1 MNNGNKKKMIVLITG
16 VVVLALVLCIGA
28 ICWSVQHNARVKEA
42 RKACEVQV
50 AQVTKA
56 NKSWNK
62 LIKNS
67 LLVSFAKEDS
77 ENGKLLNKLMKLRIP
92 ETVVCNANSPEALGA
107 QNAQAIAAAQWYSDN
122 AQRIRSITS
131 IMIDKA
137 AGDESTQEDKKKEEE
152 SQKQLQELTA
162 PVIRKAPRVQRR
174 PRLTIPNIPPD
185 PVETA
190 KKNAQRIR
198 SITSIM
204 IDKAA
209 GDESTQEDKK
219 KEEESQKQL
228 QELTAPVIR
237 KAPKVNR
244 RPRLNIPNIP
254 PDPVEKATRRAQE
267 EAAAKEANREAE
279 KKKKAAEKNAAE
291 KRAAEK
297 RAEELEQMRK
307 EIREAEK
314 KAEEDRKKKEEEEKK
329 KKEQQTPPPVPSTPP
344 TPPAPPA
351 GSGSGSGTPGTGNTG
366 GTTGGSTTTPQT
378 QTPQTPASN
387 PPAGSG
393 SGTGNTNGGNH

>member
-1 MNNGNKKKMIVLITG
+1 MLENISKVMNNGNKKKMIVLITG
-16 VVVLALVLCIGA
+16 VVVLALVICIGA
-28 ICWSVQHNARVKEA
+28 ICWNAQHSARVKEA

-107 QNAQAIAAAQWYSDN
+107 QNAQAVAAAQWYSDN

-152 SQKQLQELTA
+152 SQKQLQKLTDSI
-162 PVIRKAPRVQRR
+162 IRKAPRVQRR

-190 KKNAQRIR
+190 KK
-198 SITSIM
+198 
-204 IDKAA
+204 K
-209 GDESTQEDKK
+209 
-219 KEEESQKQL
+219 
-228 QELTAPVIR
+228 
-237 KAPKVNR
+237 
-244 RPRLNIPNIP
+244 
-254 PDPVEKATRRAQE
+254 AQE
-267 EAAAKEANREAE
+267 EDAAKEAIREAE
-279 KKKKAAEKNAAE
+279 KKKAAAEKNPAEKNPAE
-291 KRAAEK
+291 KRV
-297 RAEELEQMRK
+297 EELEQMRK

-314 KAEEDRKKKEEEEKK
+314 KAEEDRKKKEEEEEEKK
-329 KKEQQTPPPVPSTPP
+329 QPQNPNPQVPTPEAATGNPDGTTPPPTNDK
-344 TPPAPPA
+344 
-351 GSGSGSGTPGTGNTG
+351 GNK
-366 GTTGGSTTTPQT
+366 
-378 QTPQTPASN
+378 
-387 PPAGSG
+387 
-393 SGTGNTNGGNH
+393 

>member
-1 MNNGNKKKMIVLITG
+1 MLENISKVMNNGNKKKMIVLITG

-190 KKNAQRIR
+190 KK
-198 SITSIM
+198 
-204 IDKAA
+204 KA
-209 GDESTQEDKK
+209 QED
-219 KEEESQKQL
+219 
-228 QELTAPVIR
+228 
-237 KAPKVNR
+237 
-244 RPRLNIPNIP
+244 
-254 PDPVEKATRRAQE
+254 
-267 EAAAKEANREAE
+267 AAAKEAIREAE
-279 KKKKAAEKNAAE
+279 KKKAEAAKKAAEKR
-291 KRAAEK
+291 K
-297 RAEELEQMRK
+297 EELEQMRK

-314 KAEEDRKKKEEEEKK
+314 KAAEKKAEEEKKKKEEEEKK
-329 KKEQQTPPPVPSTPP
+329 KKLETPPPTRPTTP
-344 TPPAPPA
+344 TPPASGTGSTGTGNTPPPA
-351 GSGSGSGTPGTGNTG
+351 SGSGSTGTGNT
-366 GTTGGSTTTPQT
+366 P
-378 QTPQTPASN
+378 PPAS
-387 PPAGSG
+387 GSG
-393 SGTGNTNGGNH
+393 STSGGTGSGSTGTGNTPPPASGSGSTSGGSTSGGSN

>member
-1 MNNGNKKKMIVLITG
+1 MLENISKVMNNGNKKKMIVLITG

-28 ICWSVQHNARVKEA
+28 IFWSVQHNARVKEA

-190 KKNAQRIR
+190 KK
-198 SITSIM
+198 
-204 IDKAA
+204 KA
-209 GDESTQEDKK
+209 QED
-219 KEEESQKQL
+219 
-228 QELTAPVIR
+228 
-237 KAPKVNR
+237 
-244 RPRLNIPNIP
+244 
-254 PDPVEKATRRAQE
+254 
-267 EAAAKEANREAE
+267 AAAKEAIREAE
-279 KKKKAAEKNAAE
+279 KKKAEAAKKAAE

-297 RAEELEQMRK
+297 RKEELEQMRK

-314 KAEEDRKKKEEEEKK
+314 KAAEKKAEEEKKKKEEEEKK
-329 KKEQQTPPPVPSTPP
+329 KKLETPPPTRPTTP
-344 TPPAPPA
+344 TPPA
-351 GSGSGSGTPGTGNTG
+351 SGSGSTGTGNT
-366 GTTGGSTTTPQT
+366 P
-378 QTPQTPASN
+378 PPASGSEST
-387 PPAGSG
+387 GSG
-393 SGTGNTNGGNH
+393 STSGGSN

>member
-16 VVVLALVLCIGA
+16 VVVLALVFCIGA
-28 ICWSVQHNARVKEA
+28 LCWSVQHNARVKEA

-152 SQKQLQELTA
+152 SQKQLQKLTD
-162 PVIRKAPRVQRR
+162 PVIRKAPR
-174 PRLTIPNIPPD
+174 
-185 PVETA
+185 
-190 KKNAQRIR
+190 
-198 SITSIM
+198 
-204 IDKAA
+204 
-209 GDESTQEDKK
+209 
-219 KEEESQKQL
+219 
-228 QELTAPVIR
+228 
-237 KAPKVNR
+237 VNR

-254 PDPVEKATRRAQE
+254 PDPVETAKRKAQE
-267 EAAAKEANREAE
+267 EAIKEAEKKEAE
-279 KKKKAAEKNAAE
+279 KKKE
-291 KRAAEK
+291 
-297 RAEELEQMRK
+297 EELRKQIEKELREQLKK
-307 EIREAEK
+307 EQEEKKAAEK

-329 KKEQQTPPPVPSTPP
+329 KQTTPPTP
-344 TPPAPPA
+344 TPPAP
-351 GSGSGSGTPGTGNTG
+351 GSGGSTG
-366 GTTGGSTTTPQT
+366 GTQNPPVTPGDSTGGNVTTP
-378 QTPQTPASN
+378 
-387 PPAGSG
+387 PPATTG
-393 SGTGNTNGGNH
+393 GTNAN

>member
-1 MNNGNKKKMIVLITG
+1 MLENISKVMNNGNKKKMIVLITG

-190 KKNAQRIR
+190 KK
-198 SITSIM
+198 
-204 IDKAA
+204 KA
-209 GDESTQEDKK
+209 QED
-219 KEEESQKQL
+219 
-228 QELTAPVIR
+228 
-237 KAPKVNR
+237 
-244 RPRLNIPNIP
+244 
-254 PDPVEKATRRAQE
+254 
-267 EAAAKEANREAE
+267 AAAKEAIREAE
-279 KKKKAAEKNAAE
+279 KKKAEAAKKAAE

-297 RAEELEQMRK
+297 RKEELEQMRK

-314 KAEEDRKKKEEEEKK
+314 KAAEKKAEEEKKKKEEEEKK
-329 KKEQQTPPPVPSTPP
+329 KKQETPPPVPSTPQ
-344 TPPAPPA
+344 TPSAPSA
-351 GSGSGSGTPGTGNTG
+351 GGSSGSGTPGTGNTG
-366 GTTGGSTTTPQT
+366 STTGGSTTSQ
-378 QTPQTPASN
+378 
-387 PPAGSG
+387 
-393 SGTGNTNGGNH
+393 SGTGSQSGNQNGTGTTTSTGNSGSTGNGNQNGGGANGAH

>member
-1 MNNGNKKKMIVLITG
+1 MLENISKVMNNGNKKKMIVLITG

-28 ICWSVQHNARVKEA
+28 ICWNVQHSARVKEA

-162 PVIRKAPRVQRR
+162 PVIRKAP
-174 PRLTIPNIPPD
+174 
-185 PVETA
+185 
-190 KKNAQRIR
+190 
-198 SITSIM
+198 
-204 IDKAA
+204 
-209 GDESTQEDKK
+209 
-219 KEEESQKQL
+219 
-228 QELTAPVIR
+228 
-237 KAPKVNR
+237 KVNR

-307 EIREAEK
+307 EIREQLRKAEEEREKKAAEK
-314 KAEEDRKKKEEEEKK
+314 KAEEEKK
-329 KKEQQTPPPVPSTPP
+329 KKLETPPPTRPTTP
-344 TPPAPPA
+344 TPPASGTGSTGTGNTPPPA
-351 GSGSGSGTPGTGNTG
+351 SGTGSTGTGNTPPPASGSGST
-366 GTTGGSTTTPQT
+366 
-378 QTPQTPASN
+378 
-387 PPAGSG
+387 GSG
-393 SGTGNTNGGNH
+393 STSGGSN

>member
-28 ICWSVQHNARVKEA
+28 ICWNVQHSARVKEA

-162 PVIRKAPRVQRR
+162 PVIRKAP
-174 PRLTIPNIPPD
+174 
-185 PVETA
+185 
-190 KKNAQRIR
+190 
-198 SITSIM
+198 
-204 IDKAA
+204 
-209 GDESTQEDKK
+209 
-219 KEEESQKQL
+219 
-228 QELTAPVIR
+228 
-237 KAPKVNR
+237 KVNR

-314 KAEEDRKKKEEEEKK
+314 KAAEKKAEEDRKKKEEEEKK
-329 KKEQQTPPPVPSTPP
+329 KKLETPPPTRPTTP
-344 TPPAPPA
+344 TPPASGTGSTGTGNTPPPA
-351 GSGSGSGTPGTGNTG
+351 SGSGSTSGGTGSGSTGTGNT
-366 GTTGGSTTTPQT
+366 P
-378 QTPQTPASN
+378 PPAS
-387 PPAGSG
+387 GSG
-393 SGTGNTNGGNH
+393 STGSGSTSGGSN

>member
-28 ICWSVQHNARVKEA
+28 IYWSVQHNARVKEA

-152 SQKQLQELTA
+152 SQKQLQKLTA

-190 KKNAQRIR
+190 KK
-198 SITSIM
+198 
-204 IDKAA
+204 KA
-209 GDESTQEDKK
+209 QED
-219 KEEESQKQL
+219 
-228 QELTAPVIR
+228 
-237 KAPKVNR
+237 
-244 RPRLNIPNIP
+244 
-254 PDPVEKATRRAQE
+254 
-267 EAAAKEANREAE
+267 AAAKEAIREAE
-279 KKKKAAEKNAAE
+279 KKKKAAEKKAAE
-291 KRAAEK
+291 KRAAE
-297 RAEELEQMRK
+297 LEKMRK
-307 EIREAEK
+307 EIREQLKKEEEKRAAEK
-314 KAEEDRKKKEEEEKK
+314 KAEEEKRKKEEEEKK
-329 KKEQQTPPPVPSTPP
+329 KKQEVPPPTPHTTP

-351 GSGSGSGTPGTGNTG
+351 GGSGSGTSETGNT
-366 GTTGGSTTTPQT
+366 GTTGGSTTSQ
-378 QTPQTPASN
+378 
-387 PPAGSG
+387 
-393 SGTGNTNGGNH
+393 SGTGSQSGNQNGTGTTTSTGNSGSTGNGNQNGDGANSAH

>member
-16 VVVLALVLCIGA
+16 FVVLALVLCIGA
-28 ICWSVQHNARVKEA
+28 LCWSVQHNARVEA

-107 QNAQAIAAAQWYSDN
+107 QNAQAVAAAQWYSDN

-152 SQKQLQELTA
+152 SQKQLQKLTDSI
-162 PVIRKAPRVQRR
+162 IRKAPRVQRR

-190 KKNAQRIR
+190 KK
-198 SITSIM
+198 
-204 IDKAA
+204 K
-209 GDESTQEDKK
+209 
-219 KEEESQKQL
+219 
-228 QELTAPVIR
+228 
-237 KAPKVNR
+237 
-244 RPRLNIPNIP
+244 
-254 PDPVEKATRRAQE
+254 AQE
-267 EAAAKEANREAE
+267 EDAAKEAIREAE
-279 KKKKAAEKNAAE
+279 KKKAAAEKNPAEKNPAE
-291 KRAAEK
+291 KRV
-297 RAEELEQMRK
+297 EELEQMRK

-314 KAEEDRKKKEEEEKK
+314 KAEEDRKKKEEEEEEKK
-329 KKEQQTPPPVPSTPP
+329 QPQNPNPQVPTPEAATGNPDGTTPPPTNDK
-344 TPPAPPA
+344 
-351 GSGSGSGTPGTGNTG
+351 GNK
-366 GTTGGSTTTPQT
+366 
-378 QTPQTPASN
+378 
-387 PPAGSG
+387 
-393 SGTGNTNGGNH
+393 

>member
-1 MNNGNKKKMIVLITG
+1 MLENISKVMNNGNKKKMIVLITG

-28 ICWSVQHNARVKEA
+28 IYWSVQHNARVKEA

-152 SQKQLQELTA
+152 SQKQLQKLTA

-190 KKNAQRIR
+190 KK
-198 SITSIM
+198 
-204 IDKAA
+204 KA
-209 GDESTQEDKK
+209 QED
-219 KEEESQKQL
+219 
-228 QELTAPVIR
+228 
-237 KAPKVNR
+237 
-244 RPRLNIPNIP
+244 
-254 PDPVEKATRRAQE
+254 
-267 EAAAKEANREAE
+267 AAAKEAIREAE
-279 KKKKAAEKNAAE
+279 KKKKAAEKKAAE
-291 KRAAEK
+291 KRAAE
-297 RAEELEQMRK
+297 LEKMRK
-307 EIREAEK
+307 EIREQLKKEEEKRAAEK
-314 KAEEDRKKKEEEEKK
+314 KAEEEKRKKEEEEKK
-329 KKEQQTPPPVPSTPP
+329 KKQEVPPPTPHTTP

-351 GSGSGSGTPGTGNTG
+351 DGSGSGTSGTGNTG
-366 GTTGGSTTTPQT
+366 STTGGSTTSQ
-378 QTPQTPASN
+378 
-387 PPAGSG
+387 
-393 SGTGNTNGGNH
+393 SGTGSQSGNQNGTGTTTSTGNSGSTGNGNQDGGGANSAH

>member
-1 MNNGNKKKMIVLITG
+1 MLENISKVMNNGNKKKMIVLITG

-28 ICWSVQHNARVKEA
+28 ICWNIQHSARVKEA

-190 KKNAQRIR
+190 KK
-198 SITSIM
+198 
-204 IDKAA
+204 KA
-209 GDESTQEDKK
+209 QED
-219 KEEESQKQL
+219 
-228 QELTAPVIR
+228 
-237 KAPKVNR
+237 
-244 RPRLNIPNIP
+244 
-254 PDPVEKATRRAQE
+254 
-267 EAAAKEANREAE
+267 AAAKEAIREAE
-279 KKKKAAEKNAAE
+279 KKKAEAAKKAAE

-297 RAEELEQMRK
+297 RKEELEQMRK

-314 KAEEDRKKKEEEEKK
+314 KAAEKKAEEEKKKKEEEEKK
-329 KKEQQTPPPVPSTPP
+329 KKQETPPPTPHTTP
-344 TPPAPPA
+344 TPPAPPTPNPQVPTPGA
-351 GSGSGSGTPGTGNTG
+351 TGNSGGGGNTSGSTTG
-366 GTTGGSTTTPQT
+366 GTVSGANGGGTGTTP
-378 QTPQTPASN
+378 
-387 PPAGSG
+387 PPAN
-393 SGTGNTNGGNH
+393 GNENK

>member
-1 MNNGNKKKMIVLITG
+1 MLENISKVMNNGNKKKMIVLITG
-16 VVVLALVLCIGA
+16 FVVLALVLCIGA
-28 ICWSVQHNARVKEA
+28 LCWSVKHNARVKEA

-107 QNAQAIAAAQWYSDN
+107 QNAQAVAAAQWYSDN

-152 SQKQLQELTA
+152 SQKQLQKLTDSI
-162 PVIRKAPRVQRR
+162 IRKAPRVQRR

-190 KKNAQRIR
+190 KK
-198 SITSIM
+198 
-204 IDKAA
+204 K
-209 GDESTQEDKK
+209 
-219 KEEESQKQL
+219 
-228 QELTAPVIR
+228 
-237 KAPKVNR
+237 
-244 RPRLNIPNIP
+244 
-254 PDPVEKATRRAQE
+254 AQE
-267 EAAAKEANREAE
+267 EDAAKEAIREAE
-279 KKKKAAEKNAAE
+279 KKKAAAEKNPAE
-291 KRAAEK
+291 KNPAEKNPAEK
-297 RAEELEQMRK
+297 RAEELEQTRK

-314 KAEEDRKKKEEEEKK
+314 KAEEDRKKKEEEEEEKK
-329 KKEQQTPPPVPSTPP
+329 KQQPQNPNPQVPTPEAATGNPDGTTPPPTNDK
-344 TPPAPPA
+344 
-351 GSGSGSGTPGTGNTG
+351 GNK
-366 GTTGGSTTTPQT
+366 
-378 QTPQTPASN
+378 
-387 PPAGSG
+387 
-393 SGTGNTNGGNH
+393 

>member
-190 KKNAQRIR
+190 KK
-198 SITSIM
+198 
-204 IDKAA
+204 KA
-209 GDESTQEDKK
+209 QED
-219 KEEESQKQL
+219 
-228 QELTAPVIR
+228 
-237 KAPKVNR
+237 
-244 RPRLNIPNIP
+244 
-254 PDPVEKATRRAQE
+254 
-267 EAAAKEANREAE
+267 AAAKEAIREAE
-279 KKKKAAEKNAAE
+279 KKKAEAAKKAAE

-297 RAEELEQMRK
+297 RKEELEQMRK

-314 KAEEDRKKKEEEEKK
+314 KAEEEKKKKEEEEKK
-329 KKEQQTPPPVPSTPP
+329 KKEQQTPPPVPSTPQ
-344 TPPAPPA
+344 TPSAPSA
-351 GSGSGSGTPGTGNTG
+351 GGSGSGTPGTGNTG
-366 GTTGGSTTTPQT
+366 STTGGSTTSQ
-378 QTPQTPASN
+378 
-387 PPAGSG
+387 
-393 SGTGNTNGGNH
+393 SGTGSQSGNQNGTGTTTSTGNSGSTGNGNQNGGGANGAH

>member
-28 ICWSVQHNARVKEA
+28 LCWSVQHNARVKEA

-190 KKNAQRIR
+190 KK
-198 SITSIM
+198 
-204 IDKAA
+204 KA
-209 GDESTQEDKK
+209 QED
-219 KEEESQKQL
+219 
-228 QELTAPVIR
+228 
-237 KAPKVNR
+237 
-244 RPRLNIPNIP
+244 
-254 PDPVEKATRRAQE
+254 
-267 EAAAKEANREAE
+267 AAAKEAIREAE
-279 KKKKAAEKNAAE
+279 KKKAEAAKKAAE

-297 RAEELEQMRK
+297 RKEELEQMRK

-314 KAEEDRKKKEEEEKK
+314 KAAEKKAEEEKKKKEEEEKK
-329 KKEQQTPPPVPSTPP
+329 KKLETPPPTRPTTP
-344 TPPAPPA
+344 TPPASGTGSTGTGNTPPPA
-351 GSGSGSGTPGTGNTG
+351 SGSGSTS
-366 GTTGGSTTTPQT
+366 GGS
-378 QTPQTPASN
+378 N
-387 PPAGSG
+387 
-393 SGTGNTNGGNH
+393 

>member
-1 MNNGNKKKMIVLITG
+1 MLENISKVMNNGNKKKMIVLITG

-28 ICWSVQHNARVKEA
+28 IFWSVQHNARVKEA

-190 KKNAQRIR
+190 KK
-198 SITSIM
+198 
-204 IDKAA
+204 KA
-209 GDESTQEDKK
+209 QED
-219 KEEESQKQL
+219 
-228 QELTAPVIR
+228 
-237 KAPKVNR
+237 
-244 RPRLNIPNIP
+244 
-254 PDPVEKATRRAQE
+254 
-267 EAAAKEANREAE
+267 AAAKEAIREAE
-279 KKKKAAEKNAAE
+279 KKKAEAAKKAAEKR
-291 KRAAEK
+291 K
-297 RAEELEQMRK
+297 EELEQMRK
-307 EIREAEK
+307 EIREAEKKAAEKKAEEEKKAAEK

-329 KKEQQTPPPVPSTPP
+329 KQQQQTPPNPP
-344 TPPAPPA
+344 TTNPP
-351 GSGSGSGTPGTGNTG
+351 
-366 GTTGGSTTTPQT
+366 TTTPGAET
-378 QTPQTPASN
+378 GNPSGTTPPPSN
-387 PPAGSG
+387 PGG
-393 SGTGNTNGGNH
+393 GTNGGNKVNTPPPTNVSGNK

>member
-1 MNNGNKKKMIVLITG
+1 MLENISKVMNNGNKKKMIVLITG
-16 VVVLALVLCIGA
+16 FVVLALVLCIGA

-42 RKACEVQV
+42 RKTCEVQV

-152 SQKQLQELTA
+152 SQKQLQKLTD
-162 PVIRKAPRVQRR
+162 PVIRKAPR
-174 PRLTIPNIPPD
+174 
-185 PVETA
+185 
-190 KKNAQRIR
+190 
-198 SITSIM
+198 
-204 IDKAA
+204 
-209 GDESTQEDKK
+209 
-219 KEEESQKQL
+219 
-228 QELTAPVIR
+228 
-237 KAPKVNR
+237 VNR

-254 PDPVEKATRRAQE
+254 PDPVETAKRKAQE
-267 EAAAKEANREAE
+267 EAIKEAEKKEAE
-279 KKKKAAEKNAAE
+279 KKKE
-291 KRAAEK
+291 
-297 RAEELEQMRK
+297 EELRKQIEKELREQLKK
-307 EIREAEK
+307 EQEEKKAAEK

-329 KKEQQTPPPVPSTPP
+329 KQTTPPTP
-344 TPPAPPA
+344 TPPAP
-351 GSGSGSGTPGTGNTG
+351 GSGGSTG
-366 GTTGGSTTTPQT
+366 GTQNPPVTPGDSTGGNVTTP
-378 QTPQTPASN
+378 
-387 PPAGSG
+387 PPATTG
-393 SGTGNTNGGNH
+393 GTNAN

>member
-1 MNNGNKKKMIVLITG
+1 MLENISKVMNNGNKKKMIVLITG

-28 ICWSVQHNARVKEA
+28 LCWSVQHNARVKEA

-190 KKNAQRIR
+190 KK
-198 SITSIM
+198 
-204 IDKAA
+204 KA
-209 GDESTQEDKK
+209 QED
-219 KEEESQKQL
+219 
-228 QELTAPVIR
+228 
-237 KAPKVNR
+237 
-244 RPRLNIPNIP
+244 
-254 PDPVEKATRRAQE
+254 
-267 EAAAKEANREAE
+267 AAAKEAIREAE
-279 KKKKAAEKNAAE
+279 KKKAEAAKKAAE

-297 RAEELEQMRK
+297 RKEELEQMRK

-314 KAEEDRKKKEEEEKK
+314 KAAEKKAEEEKKKKEEEEKK
-329 KKEQQTPPPVPSTPP
+329 KKEQQTPPPTPHTPP
-344 TPPAPPA
+344 TPPAPPTPNPQVPTPGA
-351 GSGSGSGTPGTGNTG
+351 TGNSGGGGNTSGSTTG
-366 GTTGGSTTTPQT
+366 GTVSGANGGGTGTTP
-378 QTPQTPASN
+378 
-387 PPAGSG
+387 PPAN
-393 SGTGNTNGGNH
+393 GNENK

>member
-190 KKNAQRIR
+190 KK
-198 SITSIM
+198 
-204 IDKAA
+204 KA
-209 GDESTQEDKK
+209 QED
-219 KEEESQKQL
+219 
-228 QELTAPVIR
+228 
-237 KAPKVNR
+237 
-244 RPRLNIPNIP
+244 
-254 PDPVEKATRRAQE
+254 
-267 EAAAKEANREAE
+267 AAAKEAIREAE
-279 KKKKAAEKNAAE
+279 KKKAEAAKKAAE

-297 RAEELEQMRK
+297 RKEELEQMRK

-314 KAEEDRKKKEEEEKK
+314 KAAEKKAEEEKKKKEEEEKK
-329 KKEQQTPPPVPSTPP
+329 KKLETPPPTPHTTP
-344 TPPAPPA
+344 TPPAPPTPNPQVPTPGA
-351 GSGSGSGTPGTGNTG
+351 TGNSGGGGNTSGSTTG
-366 GTTGGSTTTPQT
+366 GTVSGANGGGTGTTP
-378 QTPQTPASN
+378 
-387 PPAGSG
+387 PPAN
-393 SGTGNTNGGNH
+393 GNENK

>member
-28 ICWSVQHNARVKEA
+28 IYWSVQHNARVKEA

-152 SQKQLQELTA
+152 SQKQLQKLTA

-190 KKNAQRIR
+190 KK
-198 SITSIM
+198 
-204 IDKAA
+204 KA
-209 GDESTQEDKK
+209 QED
-219 KEEESQKQL
+219 
-228 QELTAPVIR
+228 
-237 KAPKVNR
+237 
-244 RPRLNIPNIP
+244 
-254 PDPVEKATRRAQE
+254 
-267 EAAAKEANREAE
+267 AAAKEAIREAE
-279 KKKKAAEKNAAE
+279 KKKKAAEKKAAE
-291 KRAAEK
+291 KRAAE
-297 RAEELEQMRK
+297 LEKMRK
-307 EIREAEK
+307 EIREQLKKEEEKRAAEK
-314 KAEEDRKKKEEEEKK
+314 KAEEEKRKKEEEEKK
-329 KKEQQTPPPVPSTPP
+329 KKQEVPPPTPHTTP

-351 GSGSGSGTPGTGNTG
+351 GGSGSGTSGTGNT
-366 GTTGGSTTTPQT
+366 GTTGGSTTSQ
-378 QTPQTPASN
+378 
-387 PPAGSG
+387 
-393 SGTGNTNGGNH
+393 SGTGSQSGNQNGTGTTTSTGNSGSTGNGNQDGGGANGAH

>member
-28 ICWSVQHNARVKEA
+28 IYWSVQHNARVKEA

-152 SQKQLQELTA
+152 SQKQLQKLTA

-190 KKNAQRIR
+190 KK
-198 SITSIM
+198 
-204 IDKAA
+204 KA
-209 GDESTQEDKK
+209 QED
-219 KEEESQKQL
+219 
-228 QELTAPVIR
+228 
-237 KAPKVNR
+237 
-244 RPRLNIPNIP
+244 
-254 PDPVEKATRRAQE
+254 
-267 EAAAKEANREAE
+267 AAAKEAIREAE
-279 KKKKAAEKNAAE
+279 KKKKAAEKKAAE

-297 RAEELEQMRK
+297 RKEELEQMRK

-314 KAEEDRKKKEEEEKK
+314 KAAEKKAEEEKKKKEEEEKK
-329 KKEQQTPPPVPSTPP
+329 KKQETPPPTPHTTP
-344 TPPAPPA
+344 TPPAPPTPNPQVPTPGA
-351 GSGSGSGTPGTGNTG
+351 TGNSGGGGNTSGSTTG
-366 GTTGGSTTTPQT
+366 GTVSGANGGGTGTTP
-378 QTPQTPASN
+378 
-387 PPAGSG
+387 PPAN
-393 SGTGNTNGGNH
+393 GNENK

>member
-1 MNNGNKKKMIVLITG
+1 MLENISKVMNNGNKKKMIVLITG
-16 VVVLALVLCIGA
+16 VVVLALVFCIGA
-28 ICWSVQHNARVKEA
+28 LCWSVQHNARVKEA

-152 SQKQLQELTA
+152 SQKQLQKLTD
-162 PVIRKAPRVQRR
+162 PVIRKAPR
-174 PRLTIPNIPPD
+174 
-185 PVETA
+185 
-190 KKNAQRIR
+190 
-198 SITSIM
+198 
-204 IDKAA
+204 
-209 GDESTQEDKK
+209 
-219 KEEESQKQL
+219 
-228 QELTAPVIR
+228 
-237 KAPKVNR
+237 VNR

-254 PDPVEKATRRAQE
+254 PDPVETAKRKAQE
-267 EAAAKEANREAE
+267 EAIKEAEKKEAE
-279 KKKKAAEKNAAE
+279 KKKE
-291 KRAAEK
+291 
-297 RAEELEQMRK
+297 EELRKQIEKELREQLKK
-307 EIREAEK
+307 EQEEKKAAEK

-329 KKEQQTPPPVPSTPP
+329 KQTTPPTP
-344 TPPAPPA
+344 TPPAP
-351 GSGSGSGTPGTGNTG
+351 GSGGSTG
-366 GTTGGSTTTPQT
+366 GTQKTLQLPLETAQVAT
-378 QTPQTPASN
+378 
-387 PPAGSG
+387 
-393 SGTGNTNGGNH
+393 

>member
-1 MNNGNKKKMIVLITG
+1 MLENISKVMNNGNKKKMIVLITG

-190 KKNAQRIR
+190 KK
-198 SITSIM
+198 
-204 IDKAA
+204 KA
-209 GDESTQEDKK
+209 QED
-219 KEEESQKQL
+219 
-228 QELTAPVIR
+228 
-237 KAPKVNR
+237 
-244 RPRLNIPNIP
+244 
-254 PDPVEKATRRAQE
+254 
-267 EAAAKEANREAE
+267 AAAKEAIREAE
-279 KKKKAAEKNAAE
+279 KKKAEAAKKAAE

-297 RAEELEQMRK
+297 RKEELEQMRK

-314 KAEEDRKKKEEEEKK
+314 KAAEKKAEEEKKKKEEEEKK
-329 KKEQQTPPPVPSTPP
+329 KKLETPPPTRPTTP
-344 TPPAPPA
+344 TPPA
-351 GSGSGSGTPGTGNTG
+351 SGSGSTGTGNT
-366 GTTGGSTTTPQT
+366 P
-378 QTPQTPASN
+378 PPAS
-387 PPAGSG
+387 GSG
-393 SGTGNTNGGNH
+393 STSGGTGSGSTGTGNTPPPASGSGSTSSGSTSGGSTSGGSN

>member
-1 MNNGNKKKMIVLITG
+1 MLENISKVMNNGNKKKMIVLITG

-190 KKNAQRIR
+190 KK
-198 SITSIM
+198 
-204 IDKAA
+204 KA
-209 GDESTQEDKK
+209 QED
-219 KEEESQKQL
+219 
-228 QELTAPVIR
+228 
-237 KAPKVNR
+237 
-244 RPRLNIPNIP
+244 
-254 PDPVEKATRRAQE
+254 
-267 EAAAKEANREAE
+267 AAAKEAIREAE
-279 KKKKAAEKNAAE
+279 KKKAEAAKKAAEKR
-291 KRAAEK
+291 K
-297 RAEELEQMRK
+297 EELEQMRK

-314 KAEEDRKKKEEEEKK
+314 KAAEKKAEEEKKKKEEEEKK
-329 KKEQQTPPPVPSTPP
+329 KKLETPPPTRPTTP
-344 TPPAPPA
+344 TPPASGTGSTGTGNTPPPA
-351 GSGSGSGTPGTGNTG
+351 SGSGSTSGGTGSGSTGTGNTPPPASG
-366 GTTGGSTTTPQT
+366 SGSTSGGSTSGG
-378 QTPQTPASN
+378 SN
-387 PPAGSG
+387 
-393 SGTGNTNGGNH
+393 

>member
-1 MNNGNKKKMIVLITG
+1 MLENISKVMNNGNKKKMIVLITG

-190 KKNAQRIR
+190 KK
-198 SITSIM
+198 
-204 IDKAA
+204 KA
-209 GDESTQEDKK
+209 QED
-219 KEEESQKQL
+219 
-228 QELTAPVIR
+228 
-237 KAPKVNR
+237 
-244 RPRLNIPNIP
+244 
-254 PDPVEKATRRAQE
+254 
-267 EAAAKEANREAE
+267 AAAKEAIREAE
-279 KKKKAAEKNAAE
+279 KKKAEAAKKAAE

-297 RAEELEQMRK
+297 RKEELEQMRK

-314 KAEEDRKKKEEEEKK
+314 KAAEKKAEEEKKKKEEEEKK
-329 KKEQQTPPPVPSTPP
+329 KKEQQTPPPVPSTPQ
-344 TPPAPPA
+344 TPSAPSA
-351 GSGSGSGTPGTGNTG
+351 GGSGSGTPGTGNTG
-366 GTTGGSTTTPQT
+366 STTGGSTTSQ
-378 QTPQTPASN
+378 
-387 PPAGSG
+387 
-393 SGTGNTNGGNH
+393 SGTGSQSGNQNGTGTTTSTGNSGSTGNGNQNGGGANGAH

>member
-1 MNNGNKKKMIVLITG
+1 MLER
-16 VVVLALVLCIGA
+16 
-28 ICWSVQHNARVKEA
+28 SDNARVKEA

-190 KKNAQRIR
+190 KK
-198 SITSIM
+198 
-204 IDKAA
+204 KA
-209 GDESTQEDKK
+209 QED
-219 KEEESQKQL
+219 
-228 QELTAPVIR
+228 
-237 KAPKVNR
+237 
-244 RPRLNIPNIP
+244 
-254 PDPVEKATRRAQE
+254 
-267 EAAAKEANREAE
+267 AAAKEAIREAE
-279 KKKKAAEKNAAE
+279 KKKAEAAKKAAE

-297 RAEELEQMRK
+297 RKEELEQMRK

-314 KAEEDRKKKEEEEKK
+314 KAAEKKAEEEKKKKEEEEKK
-329 KKEQQTPPPVPSTPP
+329 KKQETPPPTPHTPP
-344 TPPAPPA
+344 TPPAPPTPNPQVPTPGA
-351 GSGSGSGTPGTGNTG
+351 TGNSGGGGNTSGSTTG
-366 GTTGGSTTTPQT
+366 GTVSGANGGGTGTTP
-378 QTPQTPASN
+378 
-387 PPAGSG
+387 PPAN
-393 SGTGNTNGGNH
+393 GNENK

>member
-28 ICWSVQHNARVKEA
+28 ICWNVQHSARVKEA

-162 PVIRKAPRVQRR
+162 PVIRKAP
-174 PRLTIPNIPPD
+174 
-185 PVETA
+185 
-190 KKNAQRIR
+190 
-198 SITSIM
+198 
-204 IDKAA
+204 
-209 GDESTQEDKK
+209 
-219 KEEESQKQL
+219 
-228 QELTAPVIR
+228 
-237 KAPKVNR
+237 KVNR

-307 EIREAEK
+307 EIREAEKKAAEKKAAEK

-393 SGTGNTNGGNH
+393 GGTGNTNGGNH

>member
-190 KKNAQRIR
+190 KK
-198 SITSIM
+198 
-204 IDKAA
+204 KA
-209 GDESTQEDKK
+209 QED
-219 KEEESQKQL
+219 
-228 QELTAPVIR
+228 
-237 KAPKVNR
+237 
-244 RPRLNIPNIP
+244 
-254 PDPVEKATRRAQE
+254 
-267 EAAAKEANREAE
+267 AAAKEAIREAE
-279 KKKKAAEKNAAE
+279 KKKAEAAKKAAEKR
-291 KRAAEK
+291 K
-297 RAEELEQMRK
+297 EELEQMRK

-314 KAEEDRKKKEEEEKK
+314 KAAEKKAEEEKKKKEEEEKK
-329 KKEQQTPPPVPSTPP
+329 KKLETPPPTRPTTP
-344 TPPAPPA
+344 TPPASGTGSTGTGNTPPPA
-351 GSGSGSGTPGTGNTG
+351 SGSGSTS
-366 GTTGGSTTTPQT
+366 GGSTSGG
-378 QTPQTPASN
+378 SN
-387 PPAGSG
+387 
-393 SGTGNTNGGNH
+393 

>member
-16 VVVLALVLCIGA
+16 VVVLALVLYIGA

-190 KKNAQRIR
+190 KK
-198 SITSIM
+198 
-204 IDKAA
+204 KA
-209 GDESTQEDKK
+209 QED
-219 KEEESQKQL
+219 
-228 QELTAPVIR
+228 
-237 KAPKVNR
+237 
-244 RPRLNIPNIP
+244 
-254 PDPVEKATRRAQE
+254 
-267 EAAAKEANREAE
+267 AAAKEAIREAE
-279 KKKKAAEKNAAE
+279 KKKAEAAKKAAE

-297 RAEELEQMRK
+297 RKEELEQMRK

-314 KAEEDRKKKEEEEKK
+314 KAEEEKKKKEEEEEEKK
-329 KKEQQTPPPVPSTPP
+329 KKEQQTPPPVPSTPQ
-344 TPPAPPA
+344 TPSAPSA
-351 GSGSGSGTPGTGNTG
+351 GGSGSGTPGTGNTG
-366 GTTGGSTTTPQT
+366 STTGGSTTSQ
-378 QTPQTPASN
+378 
-387 PPAGSG
+387 
-393 SGTGNTNGGNH
+393 SGTGSQSGNQNGTGTTTSTGNSGSTGNGNQNGGGANGAH

>member
-152 SQKQLQELTA
+152 SQKQLQKLTA

-190 KKNAQRIR
+190 KK
-198 SITSIM
+198 
-204 IDKAA
+204 KA
-209 GDESTQEDKK
+209 QED
-219 KEEESQKQL
+219 
-228 QELTAPVIR
+228 
-237 KAPKVNR
+237 
-244 RPRLNIPNIP
+244 
-254 PDPVEKATRRAQE
+254 
-267 EAAAKEANREAE
+267 AAAKEAIREAE
-279 KKKKAAEKNAAE
+279 KKKKAAEKKAAE
-291 KRAAEK
+291 KRAAE
-297 RAEELEQMRK
+297 LEKMRK
-307 EIREAEK
+307 EIREQLKKEEEKRAAEK
-314 KAEEDRKKKEEEEKK
+314 KAEEEKKKKEEEEKK
-329 KKEQQTPPPVPSTPP
+329 KKQEVPPPTPHTTP

-351 GSGSGSGTPGTGNTG
+351 DGSGSGTSGTGNTG
-366 GTTGGSTTTPQT
+366 STTGGSTTSQ
-378 QTPQTPASN
+378 
-387 PPAGSG
+387 
-393 SGTGNTNGGNH
+393 SGTGSQSGNQNGTGTTTSTGNSGSTGNGNQNGGGANGAH

>member
-1 MNNGNKKKMIVLITG
+1 MLENISKVMNNGNKKKMIVLITG

-28 ICWSVQHNARVKEA
+28 IYWSVQHNARVKEA

-152 SQKQLQELTA
+152 SQKQLQKLTA

-190 KKNAQRIR
+190 KK
-198 SITSIM
+198 
-204 IDKAA
+204 KA
-209 GDESTQEDKK
+209 QED
-219 KEEESQKQL
+219 
-228 QELTAPVIR
+228 
-237 KAPKVNR
+237 
-244 RPRLNIPNIP
+244 
-254 PDPVEKATRRAQE
+254 
-267 EAAAKEANREAE
+267 AAAKEAIREAE
-279 KKKKAAEKNAAE
+279 KKKKAAEKKAAE
-291 KRAAEK
+291 KRAAE
-297 RAEELEQMRK
+297 LEKMRK
-307 EIREAEK
+307 EIREQLKKEEEKRAAEK
-314 KAEEDRKKKEEEEKK
+314 KAEEEKRRKEEEEKK
-329 KKEQQTPPPVPSTPP
+329 KKQEVPPPTPHTTP

-351 GSGSGSGTPGTGNTG
+351 DGSGSGTSGTGNTG
-366 GTTGGSTTTPQT
+366 STTGGSTTSQ
-378 QTPQTPASN
+378 
-387 PPAGSG
+387 
-393 SGTGNTNGGNH
+393 SGTGSQSGNQNGTGTTTSTGNSGSTGNGNQNGGGANGAH

>member
-1 MNNGNKKKMIVLITG
+1 MLENISKVMNNGNKKKMIVLITG
-16 VVVLALVLCIGA
+16 FVVLALVLCIGA
-28 ICWSVQHNARVKEA
+28 LCWSVQHNARVKEA

-107 QNAQAIAAAQWYSDN
+107 QNAQAVAAAQWYSDN

-152 SQKQLQELTA
+152 SQKQLQKLTD
-162 PVIRKAPRVQRR
+162 PVIRKAPR
-174 PRLTIPNIPPD
+174 
-185 PVETA
+185 
-190 KKNAQRIR
+190 
-198 SITSIM
+198 
-204 IDKAA
+204 
-209 GDESTQEDKK
+209 
-219 KEEESQKQL
+219 
-228 QELTAPVIR
+228 
-237 KAPKVNR
+237 VNR

-254 PDPVEKATRRAQE
+254 PDPVETAKRKAQE
-267 EAAAKEANREAE
+267 EAIKEAE
-279 KKKKAAEKNAAE
+279 KKKE
-291 KRAAEK
+291 
-297 RAEELEQMRK
+297 EELRKQIEKELREQLKK
-307 EIREAEK
+307 EQEEKKAAEK

-329 KKEQQTPPPVPSTPP
+329 KQTTPPTP
-344 TPPAPPA
+344 TPPAP
-351 GSGSGSGTPGTGNTG
+351 GSGGSTG
-366 GTTGGSTTTPQT
+366 GTQNPPVTPGDSTGGNVTTP
-378 QTPQTPASN
+378 
-387 PPAGSG
+387 PPATTG
-393 SGTGNTNGGNH
+393 GTNAN

>member
-1 MNNGNKKKMIVLITG
+1 MLENISKVMNNGNKKKMIVLITG

-152 SQKQLQELTA
+152 SQKQLQKLTA

-190 KKNAQRIR
+190 KK
-198 SITSIM
+198 
-204 IDKAA
+204 KA
-209 GDESTQEDKK
+209 QED
-219 KEEESQKQL
+219 
-228 QELTAPVIR
+228 
-237 KAPKVNR
+237 
-244 RPRLNIPNIP
+244 
-254 PDPVEKATRRAQE
+254 
-267 EAAAKEANREAE
+267 AAAKEAIREAE
-279 KKKKAAEKNAAE
+279 KKKKAAEKKAAE
-291 KRAAEK
+291 KRAAE
-297 RAEELEQMRK
+297 LEKMRK
-307 EIREAEK
+307 EIREQLKKEEEKRAAEK
-314 KAEEDRKKKEEEEKK
+314 KAEEEKKKKEEEEKK
-329 KKEQQTPPPVPSTPP
+329 KKQEVPPPTPHTTP

-351 GSGSGSGTPGTGNTG
+351 DGSGSGTSGTGNTG
-366 GTTGGSTTTPQT
+366 STTGGSTTSQ
-378 QTPQTPASN
+378 
-387 PPAGSG
+387 
-393 SGTGNTNGGNH
+393 SGTGSQSGNQNGTGTTTSTGNSGSTGNGNQNGGGANGAH

>member
-1 MNNGNKKKMIVLITG
+1 MLENISKVMNNGNKKKMIVLITG

-190 KKNAQRIR
+190 KK
-198 SITSIM
+198 
-204 IDKAA
+204 KA
-209 GDESTQEDKK
+209 QED
-219 KEEESQKQL
+219 
-228 QELTAPVIR
+228 
-237 KAPKVNR
+237 
-244 RPRLNIPNIP
+244 
-254 PDPVEKATRRAQE
+254 
-267 EAAAKEANREAE
+267 AAAKEAIREAE
-279 KKKKAAEKNAAE
+279 KKKAEAAKKAAE

-297 RAEELEQMRK
+297 RKEELEQMRK

-314 KAEEDRKKKEEEEKK
+314 KAAEKKAEEEKKKKEEEEKK
-329 KKEQQTPPPVPSTPP
+329 KKQETPPPTPHTPQTPS
-344 TPPAPPA
+344 APPA
-351 GSGSGSGTPGTGNTG
+351 GGSGSGSGTPGTVNTG
-366 GTTGGSTTTPQT
+366 GATGVSTTTPQPP
-378 QTPQTPASN
+378 TPQTPASN
-387 PPAGSG
+387 PAAGNG
-393 SGTGNTNGGNH
+393 GGTGNTNNGGNH

>member
-152 SQKQLQELTA
+152 SQKQLQKLTA

-190 KKNAQRIR
+190 KK
-198 SITSIM
+198 
-204 IDKAA
+204 KA
-209 GDESTQEDKK
+209 QED
-219 KEEESQKQL
+219 
-228 QELTAPVIR
+228 
-237 KAPKVNR
+237 
-244 RPRLNIPNIP
+244 
-254 PDPVEKATRRAQE
+254 
-267 EAAAKEANREAE
+267 AAAKEAIREAE
-279 KKKKAAEKNAAE
+279 KKKKAAEKKAAE
-291 KRAAEK
+291 KRAAE
-297 RAEELEQMRK
+297 LEKMRK
-307 EIREAEK
+307 EIREQLKKEEEKRAAEK
-314 KAEEDRKKKEEEEKK
+314 KAEEEKRKKEEEEKK
-329 KKEQQTPPPVPSTPP
+329 KKQEVPPPTPHTTP
-344 TPPAPPA
+344 TPPASPA
-351 GSGSGSGTPGTGNTG
+351 DGSGSGTSGTGNTG
-366 GTTGGSTTTPQT
+366 STTGGSTTSQ
-378 QTPQTPASN
+378 
-387 PPAGSG
+387 
-393 SGTGNTNGGNH
+393 SGTGSQSGNQNGTGTTTSTGNSGSTGNGNQNGGGANGAH

>member
-190 KKNAQRIR
+190 KK
-198 SITSIM
+198 
-204 IDKAA
+204 KA
-209 GDESTQEDKK
+209 QED
-219 KEEESQKQL
+219 
-228 QELTAPVIR
+228 
-237 KAPKVNR
+237 
-244 RPRLNIPNIP
+244 
-254 PDPVEKATRRAQE
+254 
-267 EAAAKEANREAE
+267 AAAKEAIREAE
-279 KKKKAAEKNAAE
+279 KKKAEAAKKAAE

-297 RAEELEQMRK
+297 RKEELEQMRK

-314 KAEEDRKKKEEEEKK
+314 KAAEKKAEEEKKKKEEEEKK
-329 KKEQQTPPPVPSTPP
+329 KKQETPPPTPHTPP
-344 TPPAPPA
+344 TPPAPPTPNPQVPTPGA
-351 GSGSGSGTPGTGNTG
+351 TGNSGGGGNTSGSTTG
-366 GTTGGSTTTPQT
+366 GTVSGANGGGTGTTP
-378 QTPQTPASN
+378 
-387 PPAGSG
+387 PPAN
-393 SGTGNTNGGNH
+393 GNENK

>member
-16 VVVLALVLCIGA
+16 VVVLALVLCIGT

-50 AQVTKA
+50 AQVAKA

-190 KKNAQRIR
+190 KK
-198 SITSIM
+198 
-204 IDKAA
+204 KA
-209 GDESTQEDKK
+209 QED
-219 KEEESQKQL
+219 
-228 QELTAPVIR
+228 
-237 KAPKVNR
+237 
-244 RPRLNIPNIP
+244 
-254 PDPVEKATRRAQE
+254 
-267 EAAAKEANREAE
+267 AAAKEAIREAE
-279 KKKKAAEKNAAE
+279 KKKKAAEKKAAE
-291 KRAAEK
+291 KRAAE
-297 RAEELEQMRK
+297 LEKMRK
-307 EIREAEK
+307 EIREQLKKEEEKRAAEK
-314 KAEEDRKKKEEEEKK
+314 KAEEEKRKKEEEEKK
-329 KKEQQTPPPVPSTPP
+329 KKQEVPPPTPHTTP
-344 TPPAPPA
+344 TPPASPA
-351 GSGSGSGTPGTGNTG
+351 DGSGSGTSGTGNTG
-366 GTTGGSTTTPQT
+366 STTGGSTTSQ
-378 QTPQTPASN
+378 
-387 PPAGSG
+387 
-393 SGTGNTNGGNH
+393 SGTGLQSGNQNGTGTTTSTGNSGSTGNGNQNGGGANGAH

>member
-1 MNNGNKKKMIVLITG
+1 MLENISKVMNNGNKKKMIVLITG

-28 ICWSVQHNARVKEA
+28 ICWNIQHSARVKEA

-152 SQKQLQELTA
+152 SQKQLQKLTA

-190 KKNAQRIR
+190 KK
-198 SITSIM
+198 
-204 IDKAA
+204 KA
-209 GDESTQEDKK
+209 QED
-219 KEEESQKQL
+219 
-228 QELTAPVIR
+228 
-237 KAPKVNR
+237 
-244 RPRLNIPNIP
+244 
-254 PDPVEKATRRAQE
+254 
-267 EAAAKEANREAE
+267 AAAKEAIREAE
-279 KKKKAAEKNAAE
+279 KKKKAAEKKAAE
-291 KRAAEK
+291 KRAAE
-297 RAEELEQMRK
+297 LEKMRK
-307 EIREAEK
+307 EIREQLKKEEEKRAAEK
-314 KAEEDRKKKEEEEKK
+314 KAEEEKRKKEEEEKK
-329 KKEQQTPPPVPSTPP
+329 KKQEVPPPTPHTTP

-351 GSGSGSGTPGTGNTG
+351 GGSGSGTSETGNT
-366 GTTGGSTTTPQT
+366 GTTGGSTTSQ
-378 QTPQTPASN
+378 
-387 PPAGSG
+387 
-393 SGTGNTNGGNH
+393 SGTGSQSGNQNGTGTTTSTGNSGSTGNGNQNGDGANSAH

>member
-190 KKNAQRIR
+190 KK
-198 SITSIM
+198 
-204 IDKAA
+204 KA
-209 GDESTQEDKK
+209 QED
-219 KEEESQKQL
+219 
-228 QELTAPVIR
+228 
-237 KAPKVNR
+237 
-244 RPRLNIPNIP
+244 
-254 PDPVEKATRRAQE
+254 
-267 EAAAKEANREAE
+267 AAAKEAIREAE
-279 KKKKAAEKNAAE
+279 KKKAEAAKKAAE

-297 RAEELEQMRK
+297 RKEELEQMRK
-307 EIREAEK
+307 EIREAEKKAAEKKAEEEKKAAEK

-329 KKEQQTPPPVPSTPP
+329 KQQQTPPNPP
-344 TPPAPPA
+344 TTNPP
-351 GSGSGSGTPGTGNTG
+351 
-366 GTTGGSTTTPQT
+366 TTTPGAET
-378 QTPQTPASN
+378 GNPSGTTPPPSN
-387 PPAGSG
+387 PGG
-393 SGTGNTNGGNH
+393 GTNGGNKVNTPPPTNVSGNK

>member
-152 SQKQLQELTA
+152 SQKQLQKLTA

-190 KKNAQRIR
+190 KK
-198 SITSIM
+198 
-204 IDKAA
+204 KA
-209 GDESTQEDKK
+209 QED
-219 KEEESQKQL
+219 
-228 QELTAPVIR
+228 
-237 KAPKVNR
+237 
-244 RPRLNIPNIP
+244 
-254 PDPVEKATRRAQE
+254 
-267 EAAAKEANREAE
+267 AAAKEAIREAE
-279 KKKKAAEKNAAE
+279 KKKKAAEKKAAE
-291 KRAAEK
+291 KRAAE
-297 RAEELEQMRK
+297 LEKMRK
-307 EIREAEK
+307 EIREQLKKEEEKRAAEK
-314 KAEEDRKKKEEEEKK
+314 KAEEEKKRKEEEEKK
-329 KKEQQTPPPVPSTPP
+329 KKQEVPPPTPHTTP

-351 GSGSGSGTPGTGNTG
+351 DGSGSGTSGTGNTG
-366 GTTGGSTTTPQT
+366 STTGGSTTSQ
-378 QTPQTPASN
+378 
-387 PPAGSG
+387 
-393 SGTGNTNGGNH
+393 SGTGSQSGNQNGTGTTTSTGNSGSTGNGNQDGGGANGAH